1 MRKKLLSLLL
11 ALTTVASLGLTACT
25 KETSDD
31 KTKKYEDVVGYGT
44 GTGKNTTDLDY
55 KPADTQFVLVENG
68 KTDYKLLVPDPISW
82 EVEAAYQE
90 LNLFFE
96 KSTGDTFELVK
107 DSNYDSTQKYVS
119 LGNTTL
125 FENSSFEL
133 SYDEYKEDG
142 LHIFTDE
149 KGNVII
155 NGAVEDGAIFGI

>member
-82 EVEAAYQE
+82 DVEAAYQE
-90 LNLFFE
+90 LNLFF
-96 KSTGDTFELVK
+96 
-107 DSNYDSTQKYVS
+107 
-119 LGNTTL
+119 
-125 FENSSFEL
+125 
-133 SYDEYKEDG
+133 
-142 LHIFTDE
+142 
-149 KGNVII
+149 
-155 NGAVEDGAIFGI
+155 